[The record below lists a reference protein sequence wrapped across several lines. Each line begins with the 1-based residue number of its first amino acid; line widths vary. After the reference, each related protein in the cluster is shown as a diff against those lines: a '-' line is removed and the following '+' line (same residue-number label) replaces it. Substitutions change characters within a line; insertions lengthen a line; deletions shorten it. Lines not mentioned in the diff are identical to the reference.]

1 MGLLIKL
8 GAALGS
14 WQLDAVLH
22 RAVDRVEQLLQ
33 VGRLQLGRLAVLA
46 EAAPGASLDEAGFKD
61 LKLDEFVVFS
71 QPDVPLP
78 VALFSS
84 QRLKLYRRD
93 IVETGGCAKPDGKN
107 IVKAFSIKSITSLK
121 KI

>member
-14 WQLDAVLH
+14 WQHNTVLH
-22 RAVDRVEQLLQ
+22 RAVDRVEQLPQ

-93 IVETGGCAKPDGKN
+93 IVETSGCAKPDGKN

>member
-22 RAVDRVEQLLQ
+22 RAVDRVEQLPQ

-84 QRLKLYRRD
+84 QRLKLYWCD
-93 IVETGGCAKPDGKN
+93 IVHTSCRTKPVEKLIIN
-107 IVKAFSIKSITSLK
+107 
-121 KI
+121 

>member
-22 RAVDRVEQLLQ
+22 RAVDRVEQLPQ
-33 VGRLQLGRLAVLA
+33 VGRLQLGRLTVLA

-93 IVETGGCAKPDGKN
+93 IVETGGSAKPDDQLR
-107 IVKAFSIKSITSLK
+107 FSFTIYDLIGEPQKM
-121 KI
+121 